1 MKKLFMAAAIF
12 MVGASSVMAQK
23 GEKAVGVNVN
33 YGSEIKNVGIGAKLQ
48 YGITDAIRIEPA
60 FNYYLEK
67 DHVTFWDIDANLH
80 YLFNVSETV
89 KVYPLAGVGYAHSGF
104 SYEGVSTSSGD
115 FAINVGAGAEYQ
127 LNEKF
132 SIGAEL
138 KYQII
143 SNFNQIVF
151 GVGAT
156 YKF

>member
-1 MKKLFMAAAIF
+1 MAAAIF

-80 YLFNVSETV
+80 YLFNVSEAV

-104 SYEGVSTSSGD
+104 SYDGESTSSGD